1 MLHQPELPSIRNGD
15 TAQVKGE
22 GDMIVITMRLW
33 ESTKRDSR
41 YEYAEVL
48 RGLAQMVERGDLPSD
63 LGYQQVIRKRIR
75 GKVASVT
82 WKLINPNKTWR

>member
-1 MLHQPELPSIRNGD
+1 MLHQPELPSIRNGNG
-15 TAQVKGE
+15 TQVKEE
-22 GDMIVITMRLW
+22 GDMLFISIRMW
-33 ESTKRDSR
+33 ENSGEAR
-41 YEYAEVL
+41 YKYAEVL
-48 RGLAQMVERGDLPSD
+48 RGLAQMVERGDLPTD

>member
-1 MLHQPELPSIRNGD
+1 MLYQPDLPQIRSEEAITG
-15 TAQVKGE
+15 KEG
-22 GDMIVITMRLW
+22 GDMLVLTIRLW
-33 ESTKRDSR
+33 EPSSRSR

-82 WKLINPNKTWR
+82 WKLINPDKK